1 MKHSFLTIFCLGLLF
16 FGQIGSLGALE
27 IELTG
32 GINYMTFHPDRV
44 TPHNESTNYKKF
56 QEYPYGYGDLQIKGE
71 VSDKMDF
78 NVHLSRDNILQNT
91 LIGSIKT
98 TSDYFNIEFG
108 PFAGMTD
115 EISKPEIGITG
126 SIQFAFPG
134 IAFLSVGGSSSIG
147 KNFDFLSA
155 NTSETYEVRLG
166 IWLPGFIPSVSIN
179 SKNCSKHHEGSLVI
193 RDELSRMQLS
203 ADFFA
208 KNFPVILTV
217 DAGMETLT
225 RSYAR
230 NNYPE
235 VKDVLTAIYAGAN
248 LKWQITRALRVI
260 GGFEV
265 PITFEAK
272 ANMKD
277 PDDRF
282 KLYKCTAG
290 ISYTAF

>member
-1 MKHSFLTIFCLGLLF
+1 MKHTLLTIICLGVLLF
-16 FGQIGSLGALE
+16 GHIVSLGALE

-32 GINYMTFHPDRV
+32 GINNMTFHPDRV
-44 TPHNESTNYKKF
+44 TPHNESTNYKQF

-78 NVHLSRDNILQNT
+78 NIRFSRDNILQNT
-91 LIGSIKT
+91 FFGMIKT

-115 EISKPEIGITG
+115 ELDKPEIGITG
-126 SIQFAFPG
+126 SIQFAYPG

-147 KNFDFLSA
+147 TNFDFLSA
-155 NTSETYEVRLG
+155 NFRETYEARLG
-166 IWLPGFIPSVSIN
+166 LWLPGLIPSVSIS
-179 SKNCSKHHEGSLVI
+179 SKNFSKHHEGSLVI
-193 RDELSRMQLS
+193 RDELMRMQIS
-203 ADFFA
+203 VDFFA
-208 KNFPVILTV
+208 KNFPVLFTI

-235 VKDVLTAIYAGAN
+235 VKDELTAIYAGAN
-248 LKWQITRALRVI
+248 AKWQITKAFRII

-272 ANMKD
+272 AKMQD
-277 PDDRF
+277 PDNRF
-282 KLYKCTAG
+282 KLYKFTGG
-290 ISYTAF
+290 ISYTVF

>member
-1 MKHSFLTIFCLGLLF
+1 MKHSFLTIICLGLLL
-16 FGQIGSLGALE
+16 FGHARSLDALE
-27 IELTG
+27 IELSG
-32 GINYMTFHPDRV
+32 GINNMTFHPDRE

-78 NVHLSRDNILQNT
+78 NIRLSRDNILQNT

-98 TSDYFNIEFG
+98 TSDFFNIEFG
-108 PFAGMTD
+108 PFVGMTD

-126 SIQFAFPG
+126 SIQFAYPG
-134 IAFLSVGGSSSIG
+134 IAFLSIGGSSSIG

-155 NTSETYEVRLG
+155 NIRETYEVRLG
-166 IWLPGFIPSVSIN
+166 LWLPGIIPSVSIS
-179 SKNCSKHHEGSLVI
+179 SKNFSKHHEGSLVI
-193 RDELSRMQLS
+193 RDELTRMQFS

-208 KNFPVILTV
+208 KNFPIILTV

-235 VKDVLTAIYAGAN
+235 VKDELTAIYAGAN
-248 LKWQITRALRVI
+248 AKWQITKALRLI

-272 ANMKD
+272 AKMKD

-282 KLYKCTAG
+282 KLYKFTGG
-290 ISYTAF
+290 ISYTVF